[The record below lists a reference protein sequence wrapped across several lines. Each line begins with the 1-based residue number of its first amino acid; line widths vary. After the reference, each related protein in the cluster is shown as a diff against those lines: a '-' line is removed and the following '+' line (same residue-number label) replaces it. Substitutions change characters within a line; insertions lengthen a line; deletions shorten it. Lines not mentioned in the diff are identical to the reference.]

1 MQIYKVFKDN
11 TAFFITNNINSI
23 NNSKNKTIT
32 LNKSSDILKIIEFES
47 RNNDDKTV
55 VVICNNLDETINKL
69 EKYYKPKLAAGG
81 WVYNDNNQLLFIKR
95 WGIWDIPKGHLERGE
110 SLEECAIRE
119 VEEETGLRVIEIV
132 DKLGISRHI
141 FSRNGK
147 EKLKVTHWYKMKTSY
162 KGEFKPQLEEDI
174 EEVKWVENSDI
185 EDYLENSWKS
195 LKEFYFSIL
204 KHHNT

>member
-11 TAFFITNNINSI
+11 TAFFITNSYNSI
-23 NNSKNKTIT
+23 NNSKDIIIS
-32 LNKSSDILKIIEFES
+32 LNKANEIIELIIKES
-47 RNNDDKTV
+47 RDNNDKTV
-55 VVICNNLDETINKL
+55 VVICNNIDETINKL
-69 EKYYKPKLAAGG
+69 EKYYKPKIAAGG

-95 WGIWDIPKGHLERGE
+95 WDIWDIPKGHLEKGE
-110 SLEECAIRE
+110 SMEECAIRE
-119 VEEETGLRVIEIV
+119 VEEETGINNLKIV

-174 EEVKWVENSDI
+174 EEVRWVENSNI
-185 EDYLENSWKS
+185 EDYLDNSWKS
-195 LKEFYFSIL
+195 LKEFYFSNIR
-204 KHHNT
+204 

>member
-23 NNSKNKTIT
+23 NNSKNKTISI
-32 LNKSSDILKIIEFES
+32 NKSSDILEVIEYES
-47 RNNDDKTV
+47 KNNDDKTII
-55 VVICNNLDETINKL
+55 VICNNYEETINKL

-110 SLEECAIRE
+110 SMEECAIRE
-119 VEEETGLRVIEIV
+119 VEEETGINNLEITV
-132 DKLGISRHI
+132 KLGISRHI

-147 EKLKVTHWYKMKTSY
+147 EKLKVTHWYKMKTTFE
-162 KGEFKPQLEEDI
+162 GELKPQIEEDI
-174 EEVKWVENSDI
+174 EEVKWVEYSNI
-185 EDYLENSWKS
+185 ETHLKNSWKS
-195 LKEFYFSIL
+195 LKEFYFSNI
-204 KHHNT
+204 K